1 MSDSRVEMLARVLVE
16 HSVRV
21 RPGDRILIEG
31 EAQASPLIRAVFEEI
46 LKAGGHP
53 QLHLSLEGL
62 ETTHTGLDSSFIRLA
77 GDEQIDFTPTFLKLA
92 YDTFE
97 GRIRI
102 HSSGNTMALMN
113 SSSQRLARR
122 RRALQPILNAQFQ
135 RGSTGEFKWVTTL
148 YPTQAY
154 AMGAEMCLEDYE
166 DFVYKACHVDG
177 KTNDPMAYWRG
188 VEASQRQVVEAFA
201 GHASLGVRGPNCD
214 LSLSIKDRVFV
225 NSFGVHNMPDG
236 EVFTGPV
243 EDSANGWVRFS
254 YPATYQG
261 HQVREVELT
270 FKEGRVV
277 EAKAGKNEAFLLE
290 MLETDA
296 GARYLGEFAIGMNPG
311 ITRHTGNIL
320 FDEKIMGTVH
330 MALGAGYPETGS
342 KNKSAIHWDLVCNMN
357 QGGEIRLDGDVIY
370 SDGAFLL

>member
-1 MSDSRVEMLARVLVE
+1 MADSRVETLARVLVE

-21 RPGDRILIEG
+21 QPGDRILIEG
-31 EAQASPLIRAVFEEI
+31 EAEASPLIRAVFEGI

-53 QLHLSLEGL
+53 HLLLSLEGV
-62 ETTHTGLDSSFIRLA
+62 EATHSGFDTSFIRLA

-92 YDTFE
+92 YETFE

-102 HSSGNTMALMN
+102 HSSSNTMALTN
-113 SSSQRLARR
+113 AKSERLARR
-122 RRALQPILNAQFQ
+122 RRALQAILSVQFQ

-154 AMGAEMCLEDYE
+154 AMDAEMSLEDYE

-177 KTNDPMAYWRG
+177 RTSDPMAYWRG
-188 VEASQRQVVEAFA
+188 VEADQRRVVDAFA
-201 GHASLGVRGPNCD
+201 GHAMLAVRGPSCD
-214 LSLSIKDRVFV
+214 LSLSIRDRVFV

-243 EDSANGWVRFS
+243 EESVNGWVRFS
-254 YPATYQG
+254 YPAAYQNR
-261 HQVREVELT
+261 QVREVELT
-270 FKEGRVV
+270 FKDGRVV
-277 EAKAGKNEAFLLE
+277 EAKASKNEAFLLE

-320 FDEKIMGTVH
+320 FDEKIGGTIH
-330 MALGAGYPETGS
+330 MALGAGYPDTGS
-342 KNKSAIHWDLVCNMN
+342 KNKSAIHWDMVCDM
-357 QGGEIRLDGDVIY
+357 QHGGEISLDGDVVY
-370 SDGAFLL
+370 SGGAFVI